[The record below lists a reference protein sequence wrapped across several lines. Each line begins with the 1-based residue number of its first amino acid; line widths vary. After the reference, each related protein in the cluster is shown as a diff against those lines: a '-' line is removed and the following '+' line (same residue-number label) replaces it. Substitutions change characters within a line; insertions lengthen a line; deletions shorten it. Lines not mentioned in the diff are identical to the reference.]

1 MNAFAKEKKDRPDM
15 EMLEFL
21 GTYETADC
29 RTIDLLQL
37 KDHPQTAENRGKPV
51 RDRAIS
57 RKTEQKMKDGKDE

>member
-1 MNAFAKEKKDRPDM
+1 M